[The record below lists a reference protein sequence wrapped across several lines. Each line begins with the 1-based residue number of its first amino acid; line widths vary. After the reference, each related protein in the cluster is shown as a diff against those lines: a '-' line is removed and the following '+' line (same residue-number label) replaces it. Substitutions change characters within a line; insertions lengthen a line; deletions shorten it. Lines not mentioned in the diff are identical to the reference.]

1 MIFGLDTGFAYW
13 QLGLMAFGS
22 LAIGITGGVVG
33 IALGVIRLPMLTFF
47 GVDPLLAAGT
57 NLLISVMGS
66 GFSTIA
72 AVINRNVLWMV
83 VLAMGG
89 PAIAGAFIGGYF
101 SDIVPLWILLAM
113 VSVLMVWSSLWLV
126 YWSVRVFNLR
136 RRYPRAGR
144 RSALSGRAYRGV
156 DWKRSA
162 REGVAGLAI
171 GVIGGAVGLV
181 LGVLRMPALLAMR
194 IEPHKA
200 AATNLAITVLVGVSG
215 FGGHALKGNVD
226 WVLVVIVGV
235 PGVVGMVAGT
245 RLADRF
251 DATGLRFIVGLVILL
266 VAPVVLW
273 SGLQRL

>member
-1 MIFGLDTGFAYW
+1 MIFGLDSGFAYW
-13 QLGLMAFGS
+13 QLGLMALGS

-33 IALGVIRLPMLTFF
+33 IALGVIRLPMLTVF

-101 SDIVPLWILLAM
+101 SDIVPLWILLAT
-113 VSVLMVWSSLWLV
+113 VSALMVWSSLWLV

-136 RRYPRAGR
+136 RRYPRAVR

-215 FGGHALKGNVD
+215 FGGHALRGNVD
-226 WVLVVIVGV
+226 WLLVVIVGV